1 MWKVQRLPDNG
12 FVVLRLSGRL
22 EGEQLSQLQEVFE
35 SEGGSQDLV
44 LDLKEVR
51 LVDQEAVTF
60 LAGCEADGAQIRNC
74 PGYIR
79 EWIARERSAE

>member
-35 SEGGSQDLV
+35 SEGGNQDLV

-60 LAGCEADGAQIRNC
+60 LAGCEAGGAQIRNC

>member
-1 MWKVQRLPDNG
+1 MWKVQRLPDDG

-22 EGEQLSQLQEVFE
+22 EGEQLSELQEAFQSVAAN
-35 SEGGSQDLV
+35 QDLV

-51 LVDQEAVTF
+51 LVDQEAVSF
-60 LAGCEADGAQIRNC
+60 LAGCEADGAKIRNC

-79 EWIARERSAE
+79 EWISRERSRN